1 MTSMS
6 EVRWEEE
13 EEVQCNHHD
22 HAHFQVC
29 TLTMWYDAMWSSDA
43 ILCNQSG
50 KFKMLC
56 TKLLEVQRLPQ

>member
-6 EVRWEEE
+6 EVRWEGE

-29 TLTMWYDAMWSSDA
+29 TLTMRYDAMWSSDA
-43 ILCNQSG
+43 ILCNQ
-50 KFKMLC
+50 KIKTLC